1 MLEPLT
7 AITVY
12 GQCWPMV
19 WGRPVGRR
27 WEYGPGQHGKPENR
41 PLYGRLG
48 RLTRGFIRMPPMKW
62 P

>member
-1 MLEPLT
+1 
-7 AITVY
+7 
-12 GQCWPMV
+12 MV

-48 RLTRGFIRMPPMKW
+48 CLTRGFIRMPPMKW